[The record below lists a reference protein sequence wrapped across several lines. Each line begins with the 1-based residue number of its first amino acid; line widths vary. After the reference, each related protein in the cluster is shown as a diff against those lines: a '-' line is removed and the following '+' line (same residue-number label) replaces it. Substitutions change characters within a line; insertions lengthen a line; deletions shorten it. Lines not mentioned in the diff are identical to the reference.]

1 MGVTGIGS
9 TLLLLI
15 FGIILTIVTIRRM
28 VTGRISLPRWGKVLL
43 SAAMIAWI
51 LFLALSMLPPVEV
64 DNIFVDEHTQII
76 TPADPGANK

>member
-1 MGVTGIGS
+1 MIGIGS
-9 TLLLLI
+9 TPLLLI
-15 FGIILTIVTIRRM
+15 FGIILTIITIRRM

-51 LFLALSMLPPVEV
+51 LFLALSILPPVEA

-76 TPADPGANK
+76 TPADPSANK

>member
-1 MGVTGIGS
+1 MAGIGI
-9 TLLLLI
+9 TVLLPI

-28 VTGRISLPRWGKVLL
+28 VTGRISLPRWGTVLL

-76 TPADPGANK
+76 TPADPSANK